1 MTKAFLFLKSNIY
14 FSGLLATALPI
25 SGWLIHYF
33 RKRAE
38 LRILNKVQTP
48 LPLAPAH
55 CPLPLIP
62 FTQTPRGSVTT
73 QL

>member
-38 LRILNKVQTP
+38 LE
-48 LPLAPAH
+48 
-55 CPLPLIP
+55 
-62 FTQTPRGSVTT
+62 F
-73 QL
+73 